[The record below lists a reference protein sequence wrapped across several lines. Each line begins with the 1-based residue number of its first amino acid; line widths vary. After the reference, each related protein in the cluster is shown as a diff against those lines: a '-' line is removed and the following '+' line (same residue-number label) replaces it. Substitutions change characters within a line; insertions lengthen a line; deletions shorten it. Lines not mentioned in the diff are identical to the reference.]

1 MNLEDFI
8 ENFAA
13 QFDETEPELFTAET
27 QFKQLD
33 EWSSL
38 AALSIIAMVDDESME
53 SKVKEI
59 IARVL
64 NVAFDRITDDLSSGD
79 IPEWD
84 SVGNLAIISTI
95 EQELDLEF
103 PLEDLFDLTS
113 VRSIVEE
120 VEKLTNV

>member
-1 MNLEDFI
+1 
-8 ENFAA
+8 
-13 QFDETEPELFTAET
+13 
-27 QFKQLD
+27 
-33 EWSSL
+33 
-38 AALSIIAMVDDESME
+38 ME
-53 SKVKEI
+53 SQVKEI

-64 NVAFDRITDDLSSGD
+64 NVDLAVVVDDLSSGD

-113 VRSIVEE
+113 VKSIIDE
-120 VEKLTNV
+120 VNKLSDV

>member
-1 MNLEDFI
+1 
-8 ENFAA
+8 
-13 QFDETEPELFTAET
+13 
-27 QFKQLD
+27 
-33 EWSSL
+33 
-38 AALSIIAMVDDESME
+38 ME
-53 SKVKEI
+53 SQVKDI

-64 NVAFDRITDDLSSGD
+64 NVDIAVVDDDLSSGD

-113 VRSIVEE
+113 VKSIIDE
-120 VEKLTNV
+120 VNKLSDV